1 LLLSV
6 SSALEKLLKEFS
18 AVTPE
23 NVPLLKSHDRVLA
36 EDVRAPF
43 DLPLFTNSSMDGF
56 AVISDDVKNAG
67 VDHPVELSVI
77 ADIPAGFIIQKEI
90 TKGQTIRI
98 MTGAVIPFGCD
109 AVVPIEDTNFNDQR
123 SIDEFPWPIKINKP
137 VKPGEFLRAQ
147 GQDVHAGEVVLTGG
161 TPLRPQEIGFLGMLG
176 FEEVP
181 VYRLPKVAI
190 LSTGD
195 ELVRIGSSLV
205 PGKIYDAN
213 SVMLVSQIVEC
224 GGEYLDLGIAKDNK
238 DEIYQRLESAFS
250 NQVDLIVSSAGVS
263 VGAFDLVRQ
272 VIEEHGSISFWRV
285 NMRPGKPLA
294 FGEYRGIPFIGLPG
308 NPVSA
313 FVGFEVF
320 VRPALEKMSGLKN
333 SSRPVQKVK
342 LTEEIISDGRE
353 SFLRGVVFQKED
365 GLYAKLTGHQGSG
378 NLRSLVQS
386 NAFLIVPS
394 EVKSLPIG
402 AEVNAWVTGV
412 IDQADFEE

>member
-1 LLLSV
+1 MLSV
-6 SSALEKLLKEFS
+6 AGALKKLLKEFT

-23 NVPLLKSHDRVLA
+23 VVPLLQSRNRVLA
-36 EDVRAPF
+36 EELRAPF
-43 DLPLFTNSSMDGF
+43 DLPLFTDSSMDGF
-56 AVISDDVKNAG
+56 AVLSEDVKKAG
-67 VDHPVELSVI
+67 ADHPIELSVI
-77 ADIPAGFIIQKEI
+77 ADIPAGSIAQKGI
-90 TKGQTIRI
+90 ANGQAMRI
-98 MTGAVIPFGCD
+98 MTGAVIPLGCD
-109 AVVPIEDTNFNDQR
+109 AVVPIEDTNFNEQNF
-123 SIDEFPWPIKINKP
+123 IGGFPWPIRINKP
-137 VKPGEFLRAQ
+137 VNPGAFLRVQ
-147 GQDVHAGEVVLTGG
+147 GQDVHAGEVVLRAG
-161 TPLRPQEIGFLGMLG
+161 TFLRPQEVGFLGMLG

-181 VYRLPKVAI
+181 VYRPPKVAI

-195 ELVRIGSSLV
+195 ELVRIGSALDS
-205 PGKIYDAN
+205 GKIYDAN
-213 SVMLVSQIVEC
+213 SVMLASQIVEC
-224 GGEYLDLGIAKDNK
+224 GGEYLDLGIAKDNQ
-238 DEIYQRLESAFS
+238 DEIYQRLEGAFS
-250 NQVDLIVSSAGVS
+250 EQVDLIVSSAGVS

-320 VRPALEKMSGLKN
+320 VRPAIEKMSGLKN
-333 SSRPVQKVK
+333 SSRQAQKVR
-342 LTEEIISDGRE
+342 LTEEIQSDGRE
-353 SFLRGVVFQKED
+353 SYLRAIVFQKED

-402 AEVNAWVTGV
+402 AEVSAWITGANH
-412 IDQADFEE
+412 QADFNE

>member
-1 LLLSV
+1 MLSV
-6 SSALEKLLKEFS
+6 ESALKKLLNEFS

-23 NVPLLKSHDRVLA
+23 VVPLLQSRNRVLA
-36 EDVRAPF
+36 EGLRAPF

-56 AVISDDVKNAG
+56 AVISKDVKNAD

-77 ADIPAGFIIQKEI
+77 ADIPAGSIAQKGI
-90 TKGQTIRI
+90 TKGQAMRI
-98 MTGAVIPFGCD
+98 MTGAVIPLGCD
-109 AVVPIEDTNFNDQR
+109 AVVPIEDTNFSHEQLFG
-123 SIDEFPWPIKINKP
+123 EFPWPIRINKP
-137 VKPGEFLRAQ
+137 VKPGDYLRVR
-147 GQDVHAGEVVLTGG
+147 GQDVRAGEEVLKAG
-161 TPLRPQEIGFLGMLG
+161 TLLRPQEVGFLGMLG
-176 FEEVP
+176 FEAVP
-181 VYRLPKVAI
+181 VYRKPRVAI

-195 ELVRIGSSLV
+195 ELVRIGSALES
-205 PGKIYDAN
+205 GKIYDAN
-213 SVMLVSQIVEC
+213 SVMLASLIVEC
-224 GGEYLDLGIAKDNK
+224 GGEFLDLGIAKDNQ

-250 NQVDLIVSSAGVS
+250 KQVDLVVSSAGVS

-294 FGEYRGIPFIGLPG
+294 FGIYRDIPFIGLPG

-342 LTEEIISDGRE
+342 LAEEIYSDGRE
-353 SFLRGVVFQKED
+353 SYLRGIVFQKED

-378 NLRSLVQS
+378 NLRSLVRS

-402 AEVNAWVTGV
+402 AEVSAWITGV
-412 IDQADFEE
+412 NYQADFDE